1 MSIRRHAPLWQKMQ
15 QVQLT
20 LLIGQYAQRYYLR
33 ERAQPTLT
41 DTVRHY
47 AEYLPEYIPLPH
59 PSPRNDFWLRRNL
72 WFEEEVVP
80 VLQER
85 IKSILDISNGMTNP
99 A

>member
-1 MSIRRHAPLWQKMQ
+1 ME

-20 LLIGQYAQRYYLR
+20 LLIGLYAQRYYLR
-33 ERAQPTLT
+33 EHTRPTLT
-41 DTVRHY
+41 DTVQGY
-47 AEYLPEYIPLPH
+47 ADYLPEYIPLPH

-72 WFEEEVVP
+72 WFEQEVVP

-85 IKSILDISNGMTNP
+85 IQGILM